1 MSVCPNLCIHFDV
14 RWVLVV
20 ICFFQGMQQIM
31 QCHQHVYRTK
41 ISCRCKLVVG
51 MMQHGVYQPSNAHAP
66 VLLEFLQ
73 HPRSTKAS
81 HCRNSLQGFSSM
93 SLGMGCPAL

>member
-1 MSVCPNLCIHFDV
+1 MALSQTFSVTSD
-14 RWVLVV
+14 
-20 ICFFQGMQQIM
+20 
-31 QCHQHVYRTK
+31 VYRTK

-51 MMQHGVYQPSNAHAP
+51 MMQHGVYQPSNAHAA

-81 HCRNSLQGFSSM
+81 HCRNSVQGFLPCHSAWDVQLYEFG
-93 SLGMGCPAL
+93 SL